1 MTEYN
6 KTEKQIILDVAK
18 SLSVSSVRPFS
29 TGDVTEWHDYAS
41 KMKNVI
47 DTVIPILTTLGNKG
61 IEEVIDQ
68 TGIEAYKAY
77 LDRNLKEYASYLDNT
92 LDDTFTESVNTDRI
106 GTKLNQNEESL

>member
-18 SLSVSSVRPFS
+18 SLSVSSTRPFS
-29 TGDVTEWHDYAS
+29 TGGINEWHDYAS
-41 KMKNVI
+41 KMKSVI

-61 IEEVIDQ
+61 DESVNKVGL
-68 TGIEAYKAY
+68 T
-77 LDRNLKEYASYLDNT
+77 EYASYLKKDIKKVTPNNEQ
-92 LDDTFTESVNTDRI
+92 ESVNSDRI

>member
-29 TGDVTEWHDYAS
+29 TGDITEWYDYAS
-41 KMKNVI
+41 KMKSVI

-61 IEEVIDQ
+61 EEQVNKV
-68 TGIEAYKAY
+68 E
-77 LDRNLKEYASYLDNT
+77 LDEYTSYLKKELQKVITNNEQ
-92 LDDTFTESVNTDRI
+92 ESIQSDRI
-106 GTKLNQNEESL
+106 GTKLKQNEESL

>member
-61 IEEVIDQ
+61 EEPVNKV
-68 TGIEAYKAY
+68 GLA
-77 LDRNLKEYASYLDNT
+77 EYASCLKKEIKDFNPDNEQ
-92 LDDTFTESVNTDRI
+92 ESTQTDRI